1 MTWEPRNRVDD
12 DDNNND
18 DDDHKSTDG
27 KELGTYQDK
36 SVRAVQLIGPM
47 QVKLDVRN
55 ARQFTPDATS
65 KTNVL
70 IDIIDGKDSGTG
82 SSEDG
87 DRPQQRL
94 DLLGQRTESEWSES
108 RADSGPE
115 SPEPYERPLHPAYQH
130 LPARAPPGS
139 TPASAKPRIWSL
151 ADMASKDGDAPA
163 PPSASAFY
171 QSAAAAAVRLAHPYA
186 RPELYR
192 GLYPP
197 AHPALLEYSRSLALA
212 GATSGPTST
221 PPAPSPSSS
230 TSSLAEPPLQ
240 PRA

>member
-1 MTWEPRNRVDD
+1 MTGKMLLVSSFFLYTNIYNSDEVFNVRV
-12 DDNNND
+12 NN
-18 DDDHKSTDG
+18 KC
-27 KELGTYQDK
+27 
-36 SVRAVQLIGPM
+36 
-47 QVKLDVRN
+47 
-55 ARQFTPDATS
+55 
-65 KTNVL
+65 
-70 IDIIDGKDSGTG
+70 IILDGKDSGTG

-130 LPARAPPGS
+130 LPPRAPPGS

-151 ADMASKDGDAPA
+151 ADMASKEGESPA
-163 PPSASAFY
+163 PPSSASAFY
-171 QSAAAAAVRLAHPYA
+171 QSAAARLVNPYG

-197 AHPALLEYSRSLALA
+197 THPADVALLEYSRSLALA
-212 GATSGPTST
+212 APASA

-230 TSSLAEPPLQ
+230 STSSLAEQPPP